1 MGKVRPNKS
10 QEVEDAM
17 DQPGWRS
24 ALSGMTKAEVLA
36 ARAAFRKRIQSVNDQ
51 VKAWRQEQNDE

>member
-10 QEVEDAM
+10 QEVEAAIDA
-17 DQPGWRS
+17 PGWRS

-36 ARAAFRKRIQSVNDQ
+36 ARAAFRQRVQLVNKQ
-51 VKAWRQEQNDE
+51 VKEQRELNDD